1 MCSII
6 NSNATEEPIDI
17 YRVRSIVFYND
28 GHWSPEYEYRGVITL
43 FKDRIENK
51 YENGKGIFIIA
62 GKVEKIEDKD
72 GRLWMVFEC
81 LNEN

>member
-1 MCSII
+1 MRKIICILIFLCSII

-43 FKDRIENK
+43 FKDRIE
-51 YENGKGIFIIA
+51 
-62 GKVEKIEDKD
+62 EKSTLCVDSHKSYIKFKNNFDVDMK
-72 GRLWMVFEC
+72 
-81 LNEN
+81 